1 MIKNNTPP
9 NNHYSLENL
18 AILGLSFFFVMIL
31 LTSFLIIPKI
41 NKLFEEQYTQDVK
54 AELKLEAELFKR
66 FVESHSN
73 NLKDLAKFPSLT
85 NAVML
90 SDGNNPNLLD
100 LFENFV
106 TRGEKSRL
114 ILQDIEGKILIQTTN
129 NLQGNYSKNSQWQ
142 LDILEGAIPYYFQLL
157 GQKNDF
163 FTFQLSVPVSYDL
176 YPEGILSTEITIPLA
191 QAFVTL
197 NLNEHIGFKLSQ
209 KNNIVYT
216 NTEHI
221 SIGRETSIYLD
232 SPQLNFTYI
241 TDDEPTLEKEH
252 KIRNVILS
260 VLFVGLAI
268 SFTLF
273 SFIEYR
279 SVVRNNETLNI
290 NRSFWVAYAIPILI
304 AVIGT
309 ITSITAFL
317 ITSNIQQNK
326 IKSELIINSKMKTQA
341 LREEI
346 SSTLKILDSFKA
358 FYNASNHVNRQEFSA
373 YASSIISNNKAIQAL
388 EWVPFL
394 TDVDINAYENKAK
407 SDGLNNF
414 LIHEK
419 DEQGNKI
426 STNKR
431 ESYFPIFYVEPS
443 LSNKEILGFD
453 LASNNEHLTAL
464 LNAQKTGNKVATSS
478 IELLDENQLQTT
490 ASIYYA
496 VYKTPN
502 SYNSGL
508 DNTTSIKGFIRLVLK
523 IEDIINS
530 TIKPDLSKLSL
541 LIEDI
546 TISESPRVI
555 FSPPTRKDTFLR
567 YETIDFAGATWKVT
581 TLTPPIK
588 LLQQWAAWLALI
600 GGLTLTALIV
610 FGLVTLIRRREL
622 VEILVNKRTAELADS
637 EEQHRAVVDNA
648 VDGLLTIDEDGL
660 IEQFN
665 HAAER
670 IFGYG
675 ANEAIGL
682 NIKVLM
688 PQPYRREHDSY
699 LSNYHNT
706 GKKKIIGIGRT
717 VEGQHKNGSTFPIEL
732 SVSEITFANSK
743 KFCGIVRDITERK
756 QAEEEREQLINRLMS
771 SNEELERFAFVCS
784 HDLQE
789 PLRMISSFSEKLQI
803 HIADKLKDDEK
814 GKKYFRFVVDGAIRS
829 QALITDILAY
839 SSINSATQKL
849 QDINAEK
856 IVNIINDNLIESL
869 GNDKVS
875 ITYEPLP
882 TIRGNKTQLFQLFQ
896 NLINNGIKYQ
906 TADAIPKVHISV
918 EDMEQHWKF
927 IIKDN
932 GIGME
937 ERHLKKIFDVF
948 QRLHRKSQYAG
959 TGVGLSI
966 CKKVVERHG
975 GTIWVESTKGVGST
989 FYFTLLKNNTDGEK
1003 NDQ

>member
-1 MIKNNTPP
+1 MIKNNTSL
-9 NNHYSLENL
+9 NNHYNL
-18 AILGLSFFFVMIL
+18 GNFAILGLSFFFVMIL

-41 NKLFEEQYTQDVK
+41 NELFEEQYTQDVQ
-54 AELKLEAELFKR
+54 AELKLEAELFTR
-66 FVESHSN
+66 FVENHSD
-73 NLKDLAKFPSLT
+73 NLKDLARFPSLT

-114 ILQDIEGKILIQTTN
+114 VLQDMEGKILIQTTN

-142 LDILEGAIPYYFQLL
+142 EDILEGAIPYYFQLL
-157 GQKNDF
+157 GQNNEF

-191 QAFVTL
+191 QAFVAL
-197 NLNEHIGFKLSQ
+197 NLNEHIAFKLSQ
-209 KNNIVYT
+209 KNNVVYT
-216 NTEHI
+216 STEHI

-232 SPQLNFTYI
+232 SPQINFTYI

-252 KIRNVILS
+252 KIRNIILS

-326 IKSELIINSKMKTQA
+326 IKSELIINSKIKTQA

-346 SSTLKILDSFKA
+346 SSTLKVLDSFKA

-373 YASSIISNNKAIQAL
+373 YASSIINNKAIQAL
-388 EWVPFL
+388 EWIPFL
-394 TDVDINAYENKAK
+394 TEIDKKDYEARAK
-407 SDGLNNF
+407 SDGLSNF
-414 LIHEK
+414 FIHEK
-419 DEQGNKI
+419 NEQGNNI
-426 STNKR
+426 PANKR
-431 ESYFPIFYVEPS
+431 ENYFPIFYVEPS
-443 LSNKEILGFD
+443 LNNKKILGFD
-453 LASNNEHLTAL
+453 LASNSEHLAAL
-464 LNAQKTGNKVATSS
+464 LNAKKTGNKVATSS
-478 IELLDENQLQTT
+478 IKLIDGTQLKTT
-490 ASIYYA
+490 ASLYYA

-502 SYNSGL
+502 SYNSGVE
-508 DNTTSIKGFIRLVLK
+508 NTASIKGFIRLVLK

-530 TIKPDLSKLSL
+530 AIKPDLSKLSL

-546 TISESPRVI
+546 TIPESPRVI

-567 YETIDFAGATWKVT
+567 YETIDFAGTTWKVT

-648 VDGLLTIDEDGL
+648 VDGLLTIDEHGA

-665 HAAER
+665 HAAEK
-670 IFGYG
+670 IFGYC
-675 ANEAIGL
+675 ANEVIGL

-688 PQPYRREHDSY
+688 PQPYRREHDGY
-699 LSNYHNT
+699 LRNYHET
-706 GKKKIIGIGRT
+706 GEKKIIGIGRT
-717 VEGQHKNGSTFPIEL
+717 VKGQHKNGRTFPIDL

-756 QAEEEREQLINRLMS
+756 QAEEEREQLIDRLMS

-789 PLRMISSFSEKLQI
+789 PLRMISSFSEKLQM
-803 HIADKLKDDEK
+803 HIADKLEDDEK
-814 GKKYFRFVVDGAIRS
+814 GKKYFRFVMDGAIRS
-829 QALITDILAY
+829 QALITDILTY

-849 QDINAEK
+849 QDIHAEK
-856 IVNIINDNLIESL
+856 IVNIISDNLIESL

-875 ITYEPLP
+875 ITYQPLP

-918 EDMEQHWKF
+918 EDMEQHWRF

-989 FYFTLLKNNTDGEK
+989 FYFTLLKNNADGEK